1 MQVRV
6 TKNLADFFIFPPSSS
21 PESPSET
28 GAVAFSGGL
37 ITTALVSIL
46 SSVSNR
52 SVISCKLKSSRHLE
66 TFKMIST
73 KKGKKILL
81 VLVVVVLPSVPK
93 MEHAKCQ
100 THN

>member
-1 MQVRV
+1 
-6 TKNLADFFIFPPSSS
+6 
-21 PESPSET
+21 
-28 GAVAFSGGL
+28 
-37 ITTALVSIL
+37 
-46 SSVSNR
+46 
-52 SVISCKLKSSRHLE
+52 
-66 TFKMIST
+66 MIST